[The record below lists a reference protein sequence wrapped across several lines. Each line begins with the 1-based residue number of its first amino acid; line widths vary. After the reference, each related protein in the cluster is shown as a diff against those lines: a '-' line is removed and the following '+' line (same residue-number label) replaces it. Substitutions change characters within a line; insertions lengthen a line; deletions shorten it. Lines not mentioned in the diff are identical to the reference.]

1 MLRCKD
7 RWPHSTISQSLNGIL
22 KEKFKLNQTNTNKIK
37 SRGWGGVGGE
47 SRYLFQSD
55 YTMASLSICINLSS
69 LRCHLRSPNLCS
81 LTCVSTEP
89 SVSNTF
95 AQSSVGSLVLYA
107 RSQKPAVAS
116 LIIFLMCGH
125 SGFTSLFLAQSR
137 AH

>member
-1 MLRCKD
+1 MA
-7 RWPHSTISQSLNGIL
+7 SQHNQSILKWHFKRKSLNLI
-22 KEKFKLNQTNTNKIK
+22 KQTQTK
-37 SRGWGGVGGE
+37 SRAGGGVGWGGE

-55 YTMASLSICINLSS
+55 YTMVSLSICINLSS
-69 LRCHLRSPNLCS
+69 LRCHLRSPYL
-81 LTCVSTEP
+81 CVSTEP
-89 SVSNTF
+89 SVSNAL